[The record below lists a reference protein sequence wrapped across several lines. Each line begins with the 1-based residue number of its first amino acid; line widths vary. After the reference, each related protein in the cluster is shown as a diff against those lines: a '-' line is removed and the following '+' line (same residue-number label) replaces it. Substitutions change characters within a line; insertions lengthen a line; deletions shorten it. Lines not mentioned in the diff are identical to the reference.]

1 MYRILIVDD
10 EQNVLNALRRE
21 LQETYLVEVFSDPV
35 VALEQCK
42 KVAFDLV
49 IDDDQIESDLLALF
63 QRHNRIA
70 ENLDQICFLQFAPQ
84 RIQHIL
90 FVIDNQDAVH
100 GDAPMNGGSST

>member
-49 IDDDQIESDLLALF
+49 IVD
-63 QRHNRIA
+63 
-70 ENLDQICFLQFAPQ
+70 
-84 RIQHIL
+84 
-90 FVIDNQDAVH
+90 
-100 GDAPMNGGSST
+100 